1 MENGQ
6 QNRTLALILLGLIA
20 VLMVVAFAA
29 IKPQKPLGSDAPLD
43 QFASGRAMEHLVQIG
58 SEPTPIGSVQH
69 QHVREYLVNQMDQ
82 LGLETEI
89 QETIVY
95 NPSWRNAAN
104 VANVIARMP
113 GADNSQAVALVAH
126 YDTVNQVP
134 GASGTKVGI
143 AATLELLRLLKLEE
157 PLKNDLIVLFADG
170 GEAGMLGTVAFLE
183 QHPWAENIGLVIT
196 VSARGTGGP
205 VMMIESGRDNSW
217 TVPQFAEAVA
227 NPVAN
232 SFTHEVYRWIVNDT
246 DFLAFKQA
254 GIPGFQLTYL
264 ENPRAYQTP
273 LDNPDRLDEGSLQHL
288 GTYLY
293 QLVTHFGNMEIED
306 AADNLSANHVYFDLF
321 GRSLIRYPIGLVAH
335 ALTIVI
341 ILFGFVCWHAVKA
354 EKAKVTHIAF
364 GLLLFLGMAIFSMLI
379 TRLFFGIIEPGY
391 GFYQYIPLAG
401 GLWYFA
407 ALAGLISVLFF
418 LLYNWALDKYE
429 LVDLYLGIQT
439 FWLVITVMA
448 CLFLPS
454 ASYAFIWPLFFSLI
468 AILITI
474 VRGQLAWPVRL
485 AILGIS
491 ALPVLVLWPYLLKVL
506 FIIVGYA
513 LPGLLAFL
521 VVMVLGALL
530 PQWASISKWQKLVL
544 PVVAGVAAA
553 ACLGMGIWSSQID
566 ANNPRM
572 DTLFYF
578 ADLDQEQAYWVSLDS
593 APDQFTEQV
602 FGSEFEQSNL
612 GDFIPYEDMPVIY
625 RQTDLDQ
632 SGVQDPIKLELISD
646 EIDGEVRRLTLNIQ
660 ADSEMNNLIIYIE
673 PELLQAAV
681 ALEPD
686 FSVEWDERWPVLR
699 YYNVDADGFTL
710 TIPAVT
716 DQPFIMRI
724 LAQTLQLPDVG
735 LLPRP
740 EDTISAPTAI
750 TDSTFTFKSYQF

>member
-1 MENGQ
+1 M
-6 QNRTLALILLGLIA
+6 
-20 VLMVVAFAA
+20 
-29 IKPQKPLGSDAPLD
+29 
-43 QFASGRAMEHLVQIG
+43 LV
-58 SEPTPIGSVQH
+58 PAKCKLCF
-69 QHVREYLVNQMDQ
+69 YL
-82 LGLETEI
+82 
-89 QETIVY
+89 
-95 NPSWRNAAN
+95 
-104 VANVIARMP
+104 
-113 GADNSQAVALVAH
+113 
-126 YDTVNQVP
+126 
-134 GASGTKVGI
+134 
-143 AATLELLRLLKLEE
+143 
-157 PLKNDLIVLFADG
+157 
-170 GEAGMLGTVAFLE
+170 
-183 QHPWAENIGLVIT
+183 
-196 VSARGTGGP
+196 
-205 VMMIESGRDNSW
+205 
-217 TVPQFAEAVA
+217 
-227 NPVAN
+227 
-232 SFTHEVYRWIVNDT
+232 
-246 DFLAFKQA
+246 
-254 GIPGFQLTYL
+254 
-264 ENPRAYQTP
+264 
-273 LDNPDRLDEGSLQHL
+273 
-288 GTYLY
+288 
-293 QLVTHFGNMEIED
+293 
-306 AADNLSANHVYFDLF
+306 
-321 GRSLIRYPIGLVAH
+321 
-335 ALTIVI
+335 
-341 ILFGFVCWHAVKA
+341 
-354 EKAKVTHIAF
+354 
-364 GLLLFLGMAIFSMLI
+364 
-379 TRLFFGIIEPGY
+379 
-391 GFYQYIPLAG
+391 
-401 GLWYFA
+401 
-407 ALAGLISVLFF
+407 
-418 LLYNWALDKYE
+418 
-429 LVDLYLGIQT
+429 
-439 FWLVITVMA
+439 
-448 CLFLPS
+448 
-454 ASYAFIWPLFFSLI
+454 PLFFSLI

-660 ADSEMNNLIIYIE
+660 ADSEVNNLIIYIE

-699 YYNVDADGFTL
+699 YYNVDTDGFTL